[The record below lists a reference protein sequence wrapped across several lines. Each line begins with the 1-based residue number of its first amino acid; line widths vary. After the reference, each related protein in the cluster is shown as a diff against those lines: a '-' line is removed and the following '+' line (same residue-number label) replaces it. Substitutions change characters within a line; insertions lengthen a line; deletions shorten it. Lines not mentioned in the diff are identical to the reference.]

1 MKEIFKPYLFSLL
14 LICFLTLSVKI
25 TCGQVHGVLRDSS
38 ARAIVYANCE
48 LANDSLKLLKNV
60 QTDSLGTFM
69 FKSVRKGIYTLKV
82 SIIGYEPIIYRRLH
96 LGPESDL
103 GVMTL
108 KLNSLTLAEVTIQGK
123 KELLEHDGR
132 KLIFN
137 ADQSLASSGNNT
149 FELLQRIPGV
159 TLDKQ
164 GSILKINGRE
174 GGLIT
179 VNGRQT
185 YLSLPD
191 LMNIL
196 QGMSANTISKVEV
209 ISNPSSDM
217 DASGNGGIINIVLKD
232 RSGFDKKRI
241 GFSLTSGYGQGA
253 KVGLNFNYG
262 NNFKKLYYSF
272 TYSGN
277 YNNTRE
283 AMYVNRNNSFENTDF
298 NLNTY
303 SLREPV
309 YKSHSATLVLS
320 YDFSSKL
327 RVNANAQYF
336 NRLWKMDATNSY
348 TVNHSSP
355 SQLLDHERDSWS
367 NILTGIETNYQY
379 AKQGAL
385 TAGIDFLSYRNR
397 NDHNYAFNG
406 VDTSYSGKTN
416 IIGKQTPIK
425 IVVLNLANSS
435 RLSKQLQIKF
445 GLKGSF
451 SAFTNTVLDYFQNN
465 SDQTSIADLNGK
477 DALSENILATYLTSD
492 YEISK
497 RIKVSAGLRYEHT
510 SSKLVRDY
518 TTPYFDNRYGN
529 FFPAISF
536 DYAFT
541 TENHFHAGYLKR
553 IQRPSFVD
561 LAPFVSF
568 VDPLTYVSGN
578 SFLVPAI
585 FDNFSIGFS
594 SKALNL
600 SLDYSNGRNNIN
612 YFQPRFNEQT
622 NVFSLTPI
630 NINNLKT
637 VAFTA
642 SLPIKIENWWEA
654 NANST
659 YSYNSVK
666 TGSPENIVLNKNSVL
681 FNLLNSFSLSAGLRF
696 ETSFFLQ
703 TPSLIGLTQRQTYWD
718 LSLSLQKKISK
729 NSSLTFTANDIFNK
743 NIWIDRNS
751 LPVEDL
757 MVLRSYKM
765 ETRILRI
772 SYKWSF
778 GLGKIIDR
786 GQVSEENRVN

>member
-1 MKEIFKPYLFSLL
+1 MKWIFKPNQFSLL
-14 LICFLTLSVKI
+14 FICILTLCVKI
-25 TCGQVHGVLRDSS
+25 SYGQVHGILRDSS
-38 ARAIVYANCE
+38 DLPIVYANCE
-48 LANDSLKLLKNV
+48 LANDSLKVLNKV
-60 QTDSLGTFM
+60 QTDSLGRFTFQAV
-69 FKSVRKGIYTLKV
+69 KKGFYTLKI
-82 SIIGYEPIIYRRLH
+82 SIIGYEPMIYRQLY
-96 LGPESDL
+96 LEPGSDL
-103 GVMTL
+103 GIMSL
-108 KLNSLTLAEVTIQGK
+108 KLSSLILKEVDIQGK
-123 KELLEHDGR
+123 RELLEYDGR
-132 KLIFN
+132 KLILN
-137 ADQSLASSGNNT
+137 VDQSLASSGNNT

-164 GSILKINGRE
+164 GSVLKINGKE

-209 ISNPSSDM
+209 ISDPSSDM
-217 DASGNGGIINIVLKD
+217 DASGNGGIINIILKD
-232 RSGFDKKRI
+232 RSGFDKKKI
-241 GFSLTSGYGQGA
+241 GFGLTSGYGLGA
-253 KVGLNFNYG
+253 KVGLDFNYG

-283 AMYVNRNNSFENTDF
+283 SMYVNRDNRFENTDF
-298 NLNTY
+298 SLNTF

-309 YKSHSATLVLS
+309 FKSHSATLVLS
-320 YDFSSKL
+320 YDFSPKL

-336 NRLWKMDATNSY
+336 NRLWEMDATNSY
-348 TVNHSSP
+348 TANHSSP
-355 SQLLDHERDSWS
+355 SQMIDHERDRWS

-385 TAGIDFLSYRNR
+385 TASVDFLSYRNK
-397 NDHNYAFNG
+397 NDHDYSFKDL
-406 VDTSYSGKTN
+406 DTPYSGETN
-416 IIGKQTPIK
+416 IIDKQTPIK
-425 IVVLNLANSS
+425 IVVLSLGNSS
-435 RLSKQLQIKF
+435 QLSKGLHIKF
-445 GLKGSF
+445 GVKGSF
-451 SAFTNTVLDYFQNN
+451 STFNNNVLDYFQDN
-465 SDQTSIADLNGK
+465 SDQTSIANLNGK
-477 DALSENILATYLTSD
+477 DALRENIFASYLTSE

-497 RIKVSAGLRYEHT
+497 RIKLNVGLRYEHT
-510 SSKLVRDY
+510 SSKMVRND
-518 TTPYFDNRYGN
+518 TTTYFDNRYGN

-541 TENHFHAGYLKR
+541 TENHFHAGYVRR

-568 VDPLTYVSGN
+568 IDPLTYVSGN

-594 SKALNL
+594 SKILNL
-600 SLDYSNGRNNIN
+600 SLDYSNGKNNIN
-612 YFQPRFNEQT
+612 YFQPQFNEQT

-637 VAFTA
+637 VTFTA
-642 SLPIKIENWWEA
+642 SLPIKVENWWEV

-659 YSYNSVK
+659 YSYSLVK
-666 TGSPENIVLNKNSVL
+666 TGDPENISLNKNSVL
-681 FNLLNSFSLSAGLRF
+681 FNILNSLSFPAGFRF

-703 TPSLIGLTQRQTYWD
+703 MPSLIGLTKRQTYWD

-729 NSSLTFTANDIFNK
+729 SSSLTFTANDIFNK
-743 NIWIDRNS
+743 NIWLDRNR
-751 LPVEDL
+751 LPIGDL
-757 MVLRSYKM
+757 TVFRGYKM
-765 ETRILRI
+765 ETRIFRL

-786 GQVSEENRVN
+786 NHVSEENRVN